1 MLVLANFTAEDIV
14 KLFEED
20 VRARKR
26 LAELLVMEP
35 DVRLAIINAVLRE
48 VATKE
53 DIKELRREFTLQIN
67 ELRRKID
74 ELRDEFG
81 GRVNSLEKRFSVLEV
96 RFSNVERRLDDY
108 YKLML
113 VSLLG
118 IYGTLITILLSKILG
133 YVLGI

>member
-1 MLVLANFTAEDIV
+1 MEITAEYIV

-81 GRVNSLEKRFSVLEV
+81 GRVNSLEKRFSVLEI

>member
-1 MLVLANFTAEDIV
+1 MEITAEYIV

-81 GRVNSLEKRFSVLEV
+81 GRVNSLEKRFSVLEA
-96 RFSNVERRLDDY
+96 RLSNVERRLDDY